1 MYRMRKFIF
10 SGVVILSLLAAYAPV
25 HAQEAN
31 NPPIVPTVSAR
42 ARQIYVAGQRLGN
55 RPDVFAEVGDS
66 ITITNQFMWNIGV
79 GGLHL
84 DTYTDLQP
92 VVDFFR
98 RSHNSFEWKGL
109 AARGGWTSLNILDPN
124 SAPDEICAPEES
136 PLVCEYRI
144 LKPSVAFIMVGT
156 NDIIFGVPSDQYRQN
171 LRTIIQTSINLGV
184 IPIVSTIPDNLISPE
199 AGNRVHEINA
209 IIIAAAR
216 EFNVPLWNYWKA
228 LQPLPN
234 KGISGDGVH
243 PSSPPNNETAIFT
256 PEGLGH
262 GYNVRNLTG
271 LQVLNAVWR
280 AAIY

>member
-1 MYRMRKFIF
+1 MRKFF
-10 SGVVILSLLAAYAPV
+10 LSWVLILSLLAVSLPV
-25 HAQEAN
+25 QAQEAA
-31 NPPIVPTVSAR
+31 NPPVVPTIGAR
-42 ARQIYVAGQRLGN
+42 VRQIYLAGQRLGN

-66 ITITNQFMWNIGV
+66 ITATNEFMWNIGV

-109 AARGGWTSLNILDPN
+109 AARGGWTTFNVLDPA

-144 LKPSVAFIMVGT
+144 LHPSVAFIMVGT
-156 NDIIFGVPSDQYRQN
+156 NDITFGVPSDQYRQN

-184 IPIVSTIPDNLISPE
+184 IPILSTIPDNLTSPE
-199 AGNRVHEINA
+199 AGQRVHEFNA
-209 IIIAAAR
+209 IVMAVAR
-216 EFNVPLWNYWKA
+216 EFGIPLWNYWKA

-234 KGISGDGVH
+234 KGISGDGIH
-243 PSSPPNNETAIFT
+243 PSSPPGGEAAVFT

-262 GYNVRNLTG
+262 GYNMRNLTG
-271 LQVLNAVWR
+271 LQVLNAVWK